1 MCLVVWEI
9 NKMDE
14 RLFKLL
20 NEYFEDGFDNLKDGE
35 DCNHLYEIWERAE
48 KGYNDENQMKED
60 AQFILKHRNVHSYLA
75 ILLLKS
81 YKLKTL
87 KKNGPEKYFPA
98 IDKSMNAADQK
109 TYSVP

>member
-1 MCLVVWEI
+1 MVWEI

-20 NEYFEDGFDNLKDGE
+20 NEYFEEGFDNLKNGE

-75 ILLLKS
+75 ILLFKS

-87 KKNGPEKYFPA
+87 KKNK
-98 IDKSMNAADQK
+98 
-109 TYSVP
+109 